1 MLTYKIAIALR
12 PQICDVTSP
21 YFLFVFSCFVCLLY
35 WTYKIVD
42 FVSAPAELLFGF
54 FFSWE
59 VLSTCQQAVSAVQ
72 LVSIGCRVDNNGYG
86 HRLKSLG
93 LGLTYNSCCCNCP
106 SCYDRK
112 QRSSFTTRLSLPHA
126 VSPGVHDRHRA
137 HCDCTAGRFVDI
149 PYASHMLPS
158 LLPLSLLSDSFLT
171 FLFSCPWSRL
181 PLSFCHYP
189 FPFPWLNTF
198 VLTDWRR
205 HIMYAYK

>member
-1 MLTYKIAIALR
+1 VLTYKIAIALR

-42 FVSAPAELLFGF
+42 FALALAELLFGF

-149 PYASHMLPS
+149 PHAYPIAAFTV
-158 LLPLSLLSDSFLT
+158 LSTALSFPTRIL
-171 FLFSCPWSRL
+171 LFSLFTVTCRYCVKTTARSTVQFA
-181 PLSFCHYP
+181 PLDSKMC
-189 FPFPWLNTF
+189 L
-198 VLTDWRR
+198 VL
-205 HIMYAYK
+205 